1 MRLHSN
7 RRICR
12 ERRHHENLKDRAL
25 RLLIALAFIF
35 SYIESVLVIP
45 VPVPGIKLGLA
56 NVVVVVALYQM
67 GNLSAVF
74 VSVIRVLLTG
84 LTFGNPNMMLYSLAG
99 CSLSLLVM
107 ILLKKTGRIG
117 ILGVSLAG
125 GVMHNLGQIAGGG
138 LCSGKHCGL
147 FLSSRS
153 AGFRA
158 APPDWPWEPPVG
170 RR

>member
-1 MRLHSN
+1 MRTSKIA
-7 RRICR
+7 RYG
-12 ERRHHENLKDRAL
+12 
-25 RLLIALAFIF
+25 LLIALAFIF

-125 GVMHNLGQIAGGG
+125 GVMHNLGQIAAAAFALENTAVFSYLPVLLVSGSAAG
-138 LCSGKHCGL
+138 LAVGA
-147 FLSSRS
+147 
-153 AGFRA
+153 AGAEAVKRL
-158 APPDWPWEPPVG
+158 PKL
-170 RR
+170 

>member
-1 MRLHSN
+1 MRTSKIA
-7 RRICR
+7 RYG
-12 ERRHHENLKDRAL
+12 
-25 RLLIALAFIF
+25 LLIALAFIF
-35 SYIESVLVIP
+35 SYIDSVLVIP

-125 GVMHNLGQIAGGG
+125 GVMHNLGQIAAAAFSLGNTAVFSYLPVLLVSGCAAG
-138 LCSGKHCGL
+138 LAVGA
-147 FLSSRS
+147 
-153 AGFRA
+153 AGAEAVKRL
-158 APPDWPWEPPVG
+158 PKL
-170 RR
+170 

>member
-1 MRLHSN
+1 MRTSKIA
-7 RRICR
+7 RYG
-12 ERRHHENLKDRAL
+12 
-25 RLLIALAFIF
+25 LLIALAFIF

-125 GVMHNLGQIAGGG
+125 GVMHNLGQIAAAAFSLGNTAVFSYLPVLLVSGCAAG
-138 LCSGKHCGL
+138 LAVGA
-147 FLSSRS
+147 
-153 AGFRA
+153 AGAEAVKRL
-158 APPDWPWEPPVG
+158 PKL
-170 RR
+170 

>member
-1 MRLHSN
+1 MRTSKIA
-7 RRICR
+7 RYG
-12 ERRHHENLKDRAL
+12 
-25 RLLIALAFIF
+25 LLIALAFIF

-45 VPVPGIKLGLA
+45 VPAPGIKLGLA

-107 ILLKKTGRIG
+107 ILLKKTGKIG

-125 GVMHNLGQIAGGG
+125 GVMHNLGQIAAAAFALENTAVFSYLPVLLVSGCAAG
-138 LCSGKHCGL
+138 LAVGA
-147 FLSSRS
+147 
-153 AGFRA
+153 AGAEAVKRL
-158 APPDWPWEPPVG
+158 PKL
-170 RR
+170 

>member
-1 MRLHSN
+1 MRTSKIA
-7 RRICR
+7 RYG
-12 ERRHHENLKDRAL
+12 
-25 RLLIALAFIF
+25 LLIALAFIF

-84 LTFGNPNMMLYSLAG
+84 LTFGNPNMMLYSLTG

-107 ILLKKTGRIG
+107 ILLKKTGKIG

-125 GVMHNLGQIAGGG
+125 GVMHNIGQIAAAAFALGNTAVFSYLPVLLVSGCAAG
-138 LCSGKHCGL
+138 LAVGA
-147 FLSSRS
+147 
-153 AGFRA
+153 AGAEAVKRL
-158 APPDWPWEPPVG
+158 PKL
-170 RR
+170 